1 MKIDMKVKAHTTH
14 FRNAGVGSCSL
25 VARIGGVSV
34 CSCNH
39 VYIFICQFIQLSIT
53 ASPKVLKIFSH
64 PQTQDQSQVVQN
76 DKLSQESVETKI
88 FVGGNGTFSHFFEK
102 KLKKMW
108 KKNSKK
114 IFFFTKICFS
124 ELEKAYVQLFVLNF
138 FFV

>member
-1 MKIDMKVKAHTTH
+1 M
-14 FRNAGVGSCSL
+14 
-25 VARIGGVSV
+25 
-34 CSCNH
+34 
-39 VYIFICQFIQLSIT
+39 LST

-64 PQTQDQSQVVQN
+64 PQTRDQSQVVQN

-108 KKNSKK
+108 KKISKK

-138 FFV
+138 FLSRSWKTSKNRPNSSKLPKIIFCRPKSEKKFKTKSCTYTFLAQKNKF